1 MAPVTGSQHL
11 RVVPGD
17 VMQVSVENVGSLERK
32 LTVKFPAERFETQVS
47 ARIAELGRT
56 VRLKGF
62 RPGKVPM
69 AVIKQRF
76 GEQVR
81 GEVLSDLIGSTL
93 REAVTQEKLQPVA
106 NPAIDTTGKP
116 ENGEIAY
123 TATFEVMPE
132 FPEVDVATLEIKR
145 PQAEV
150 ADADVEKML
159 ETLRQQRRSFELVE
173 RASAEGDF
181 VMFEYAA
188 QAGDYRFPAEG
199 LERAGSVLGSGTL
212 FKALDETLTGH
223 SAGDEFDA
231 EISFPEDFGN
241 PQLAGKTAQ
250 VSFKIIKVQAPN
262 LPEVNEEF
270 AKLFGIADGN
280 LDTFRKE
287 VRANLERE
295 LKATL
300 MGRLK
305 AEVAEKLA
313 DAHGELEVPNMMVQ
327 AEARNLAAGSVPR
340 GQQPPPQL
348 VEAAMPM
355 ARKRVIAGLLMG
367 EIARKQEL
375 KVDRKRVAEQ
385 LAAIASTYEEP
396 EKVVELY
403 NGDPQLMSGLQNRVM
418 EDQVAE
424 WVAEHAKTTD
434 KNLGFDEV
442 MRPAGA

>member
-1 MAPVTGSQHL
+1 
-11 RVVPGD
+11 
-17 VMQVSVENVGSLERK
+17 MQVSVENVGKLERK
-32 LTVKFPAERFETQVS
+32 LTVKFPAERYESQVS
-47 ARIAELGRT
+47 ARIAEMGRT

-62 RPGKVPM
+62 RPGKVPTT
-69 AVIKQRF
+69 VIQQRF
-76 GEQVR
+76 GAQVR

-93 REAVTQEKLQPVA
+93 REAFDKENLRPVA

-132 FPEVDVATLEIKR
+132 FPAIDVSTLAIQR
-145 PQAEV
+145 PVAEV
-150 ADADVEKML
+150 SDADIEKMI
-159 ETLRQQRRSFELVE
+159 ETLRQQRRTFDAVD
-173 RASAEGDF
+173 RASKDGDF

-212 FKALDETLTGH
+212 FKALDEALTGRKGAE
-223 SAGDEFDA
+223 SFEADVEFPA
-231 EISFPEDFGN
+231 DFRN
-241 PQLAGKTAQ
+241 EQLAGKTAK
-250 VSFKIIKVQAPN
+250 VSFSIVKVQEPQ
-262 LPEVNEEF
+262 LPEVDAEF
-270 AKLFGIADGN
+270 AKLFGIADGD

-300 MGRLK
+300 MARLK
-305 AEVAEKLA
+305 SEVAEKLA
-313 DAHGELEVPNMMVQ
+313 DTYADVDVPNLMVQ
-327 AEARNLAAGSVPR
+327 SEARALAAGSVPK

-348 VEAAMPM
+348 VEAAAPM
-355 ARKRVIAGLLMG
+355 ARKRVLAGLLMG
-367 EIARKQEL
+367 EIARKQSL
-375 KVDRKRVAEQ
+375 VIDRKRVAEQ

-396 EKVVELY
+396 EQVIELY
-403 NGDPQLMSGLQNRVM
+403 NSDPQLMQGLQNRVM

-424 WVAEHAKTTD
+424 WVAEHASTTAQ
-434 KNLGFDEV
+434 NLSFDEV

>member
-1 MAPVTGSQHL
+1 
-11 RVVPGD
+11 
-17 VMQVSVENVGSLERK
+17 MQFSVENVGKLERK
-32 LTVKFPAERFETQVS
+32 LTVRFPAERFESQVS
-47 ARIAELGRT
+47 ARIAEMGRT

-62 RPGKVPM
+62 RPGKVPA
-69 AVIKQRF
+69 AVIQQRF
-76 GEQVR
+76 GSQVR

-93 REAVTQEKLQPVA
+93 REAFEKENLRPVA
-106 NPAIDTTGKP
+106 NPSIDTTGKP

-132 FPEVDVATLEIKR
+132 FPEIDVAALEVDR
-145 PQAEV
+145 PVAEV
-150 ADADVEKML
+150 TDADIEKMI
-159 ETLRQQRRSFELVE
+159 ETLRLQRRSFDAVE

-188 QAGDYRFPAEG
+188 TAGDYRFPAEG

-212 FKALDETLTGH
+212 FKALDAALTGRT
-223 SAGDEFDA
+223 AGDEFDT

-241 PQLAGKTAQ
+241 PQLAGKTAR
-250 VSFKIIKVQAPN
+250 VSFKIVKVQAPN

-348 VEAAMPM
+348 VEAAVPM

-403 NGDPQLMSGLQNRVM
+403 NADPQLMSGLQNRVM

-424 WVAEHAKTTD
+424 WVADHAKTTE
-434 KNLGFDEV
+434 KHLGFDEV